1 MTVSLISKAADQGND
16 VYYLLGYKRLFEDHI
31 EWIRGLS
38 STVVISITP
47 EDAYTYEYR
56 PELYLKSLGYSPYMY
71 WFIMRLNYMYHFRE
85 FTSSIRMLYIPNQT
99 TLQQLASAYNTNFG
113 SV

>member
-16 VYYLLGYKRLFEDHI
+16 VYYLLGFRRLFEDHI
-31 EWIRGLS
+31 EWIRSLTSTTELS
-38 STVVISITP
+38 VTP

-71 WFIMRLNYMYHFRE
+71 WLIMRLNYMYHFRE
-85 FTSSIRMLYIPNQT
+85 FNSSIRTLYIPDQT
-99 TLQQLASAYNTNFG
+99 TLQQLASAYNTTFG